1 MLAKEVGMKRK
12 LCKLGI
18 AVTLVVVI
26 ALAIVLLVPS
36 PLVTGVTCEVGTGG
50 LPLSAYDISAVPQSV
65 AEDAARLATGL
76 FGDCQEKCNHFV
88 NQLLA
93 MYSEAKD
100 RDFVVIFNSGGWGW
114 NLLETSLGWQS
125 IFAGIESELASSG
138 YTSLLL
144 DYRQTVQTSRGC
156 LDELVERR
164 AGYPSKA
171 KGLASKVEFLT
182 NHNPGLRVI
191 LTGES
196 TGTVICDSVMNI
208 LGDNPQV
215 YSIQTGPPFRY
226 KHMVLDRTLL
236 LTNNGIV
243 PDSYS
248 QGDFWAVL
256 WGNLGYWFHLSQPVD
271 DFGTTPH
278 YVGAPGHDYWWQY
291 PEVCSQITNFLQQN
305 FGVKWLSP

>member
-1 MLAKEVGMKRK
+1 MKRK

-26 ALAIVLLVPS
+26 ALAIVLLAPS
-36 PLVTGVTCEVGTGG
+36 PLVVGVTCEVGTGG
-50 LPLSAYDISAVPQSV
+50 LPLSVYDISAVPQSV
-65 AEDAARLATGL
+65 AEDATRLATGL
-76 FGDCQEKCNHFV
+76 FGDCQEKCNDFA

-93 MYSEAKD
+93 MYSKVKD
-100 RDFVVIFNSGGWGW
+100 KDFVIVFNPGGSGWTFKEDFSGW
-114 NLLETSLGWQS
+114 TSIL
-125 IFAGIESELASSG
+125 AGIQSELGSAG
-138 YTSLLL
+138 YTSLFLSHL
-144 DYRQTVQTSRGC
+144 RTDGGWRGC
-156 LDELVERR
+156 LDELVQRK

-171 KGLASKVEFLT
+171 KNLASRMEFLT
-182 NHNPGLRVI
+182 NHNPGLKVI

-196 TGTVICDSVMNI
+196 TGTIICDKVMNI
-208 LGDNPQV
+208 LADNPQV
-215 YSIQTGPPFRY
+215 YSIQTGPPSWY
-226 KHMVLDRTLL
+226 ENMVLDRTLL

-248 QGDFWAVL
+248 QGDFWAIA
-256 WGNLGYWFHLSQPVD
+256 WGNLRHWFHLSEPID
-271 DFGTTPH
+271 DFGTAPH

>member
-1 MLAKEVGMKRK
+1 MRRK

-18 AVTLVVVI
+18 AVTLVAVI

-36 PLVTGVTCEVGTGG
+36 SLVTGVICKVGTGG
-50 LPLSAYDISAVPQSV
+50 LPLSVYDLSAVPQSV
-65 AEDAARLATGL
+65 AEDATRSATEL
-76 FGDCQEKCNHFV
+76 FGDCQEKCNDFV

-144 DYRQTVQTSRGC
+144 DYRRTVETSRGC

-164 AGYPSKA
+164 VGYPSKA

-196 TGTVICDSVMNI
+196 TGTVICDKVMNI
-208 LGDNPQV
+208 LEDNPQV

-226 KHMVLDRTLL
+226 ANMVLDRTLL

-248 QGDFWAVL
+248 QGDFWAIL
-256 WGNLGYWFHLSQPVD
+256 WGNLRYRLHLSQPVD
-271 DFGTTPH
+271 DFGTAPH
-278 YVGAPGHDYWWQY
+278 YVGASGHDYWWQY